1 MILVSLLFF
10 LGCTAAAQATDIDPV
25 PRLTSRSGTYSGNGC
40 PQGSVATSISTS
52 NSTTGTYQLL
62 ISLDRAIPSIGPGS
76 IPSDKSKLCSL
87 KIDLGL
93 PAGWRA
99 RLGDGGLD
107 FRGWFYLPDNKTTG
121 TMSAQYCFATNDND
135 VTKFTNSSPR
145 NQSSFIFSIVG
156 PLVGSF
162 VNHTESSSGAHSG
175 PCGNGTL
182 NVVKRISATSRSA
195 SSGSDGYVGPDPD
208 PSEQVWTFVS
218 RMQVLKC

>member
-10 LGCTAAAQATDIDPV
+10 LGCAAAARATDIDPV

-40 PQGSVATSISTS
+40 PQKSVTTSISTS

-62 ISLDRAIPSIGPGS
+62 ISLDRAIPYIGPGS

-107 FRGWFYLPDNKTTG
+107 FRGWFDLRDNRTTG
-121 TMSAQYCFATNDND
+121 TMSAQYYFATND
-135 VTKFTNSSPR
+135 VT
-145 NQSSFIFSIVG
+145 SSFSFSILG

-162 VNHTESSSGAHSG
+162 VNHTDSSSGAHSG

-208 PSEQVWTFVS
+208 PSEQVWAFVS
-218 RMQVLKC
+218 RLQVLKC